1 MRCKRLIKILPKY
14 VNGELSERRSALV
27 REHIRNCPDC
37 AAEAQALEKMRSLLR
52 TAGAVEA
59 PEAYWDAYWDR
70 LEKKLPDEPL
80 PFRVRSRMWTVIAA
94 PFRQPAAVA
103 RIAAY
108 VILLALLVYIVAP
121 DRIFKEVPESRTFA
135 RMSGEVARENN
146 EELKFGLSDDKAEDV
161 ASLEERRPVE
171 MDMDTGDTV
180 RRDAPVEILAGHSVA
195 MDEISPDS
203 GLSKTELEAVVL
215 GKEIAPAVPEKPAVA
230 VGEPM
235 ADLMYNGSAIA
246 DEDAAKS
253 QDEYVAAE
261 NYFKQ
266 GQYLQAIP
274 AYQNFITANVQD
286 ERIFRAQYQIAESYY
301 QAGNYSDALSNFAI
315 LTDSVDSEK
324 EQRESQAVAQTPD
337 TNAYFYKEAEGVKA
351 VIASKPQA
359 EAQNRIVVEESVARA
374 KRGRAAGRTGAS
386 LAASKEEG
394 AEKTKDKIPE
404 TREELISRAIFRQA
418 QSYENL
424 GNVQEALNKY
434 NQYLAGSPKGVY
446 VTQAKE
452 KIEKIGKQQSEKADK
467 KKPDEKKADDTE
479 E

>member
-1 MRCKRLIKILPKY
+1 MRCKKLIKILPKY

-59 PEAYWDAYWDR
+59 PEAYWDTYWDR
-70 LEKKLPDEPL
+70 LEKKLPHEPL
-80 PFRVRSRMWTVIAA
+80 PFRMRSRMWTAIAA

-121 DRIFKEVPESRTFA
+121 DRIFKEAPESRTYA
-135 RMSGEVARENN
+135 RMPAETAREEVFN
-146 EELKFGLSDDKAEDV
+146 EDLNGELRDDKSEAV
-161 ASLEERRPVE
+161 ASIEVRRLG
-171 MDMDTGDTV
+171 DMDADAGDTV
-180 RRDAPVEILAGHSVA
+180 RRDAPGEILAGHA
-195 MDEISPDS
+195 MVRDEISLDS
-203 GLSKTELEAVVL
+203 EAPKTESESLML
-215 GKEIAPAVPEKPAVA
+215 GKELAPAISAPEKPVIAVD
-230 VGEPM
+230 EPV
-235 ADLMYNGSAIA
+235 ADLRYNGSAIA

-253 QDEYVAAE
+253 KDEYVNAE

-274 AYQNFITANVQD
+274 AYQNFITANVKD
-286 ERIFRAQYQIAESYY
+286 ERAFRAQYQIAESYY
-301 QAGNYSDALSNFAI
+301 QAGNYPDALSNFAV
-315 LTDSVDSEK
+315 LTDSVDPEK
-324 EQRESQAVAQTPD
+324 GQEKLQAAAQTPD
-337 TNAYFYKEAEGVKA
+337 ANAYFYDQTEEKKAEVA
-351 VIASKPQA
+351 TKPVA
-359 EAQNRIVVEESVARA
+359 EAQSRIVAEDRGVKA
-374 KRGRAAGRTGAS
+374 KRGRAAGREAGF
-386 LAASKEEG
+386 AASKEAG
-394 AEKTKDKIPE
+394 AAGAKDKIPE

-446 VTQAKE
+446 VIQAKE

-467 KKPDEKKADDTE
+467 KKTDDKKKK
-479 E
+479 